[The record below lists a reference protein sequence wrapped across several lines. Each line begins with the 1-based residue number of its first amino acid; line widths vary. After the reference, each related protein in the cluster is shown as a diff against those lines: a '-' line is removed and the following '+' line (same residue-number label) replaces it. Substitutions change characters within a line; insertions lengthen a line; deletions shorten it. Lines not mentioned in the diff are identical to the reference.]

1 MMKKEEIPF
10 EEAMS
15 KLESITAEL
24 EKGNLSLEESMAKF
38 EEGMELSKKCNE
50 ILQNAEKK
58 ITILL
63 EENGTLKEE
72 NFAPIKGE
80 EES

>member
-1 MMKKEEIPF
+1 MEKEEIPF
-10 EEAMS
+10 EEAMT
-15 KLESITAEL
+15 KLESITVEL

-38 EEGMELSKKCNE
+38 EEGMKLSKTCNE

-72 NFAPIKGE
+72 NFDPTKEGAE
-80 EES
+80 N

>member
-1 MMKKEEIPF
+1 MKKEEIPF
-10 EEAMS
+10 EEAMT

-24 EKGNLSLEESMAKF
+24 EKGNLSLEESMTKF
-38 EEGMELSKKCNE
+38 EEGMELSKTCNA

-72 NFAPIKGE
+72 NFDPTKEGAE
-80 EES
+80 N